1 MTDEQI
7 LELVKKYFTEGAI
20 HDDGS
25 CSEWYGNTDAFVKFA
40 RDIRQ
45 DGYSEGYDDGM
56 FQAKSYFYDNSWE

>member
-7 LELVKKYFTEGAI
+7 IALVKEHFTEGGI

-40 RDIRQ
+40 KQIYRKGKS
-45 DGYSEGYDDGM
+45 DGYENGYDDGC
-56 FQAKSYFYDNSWE
+56 FEATGGN